1 VEGLE
6 RVPFFRGPTYQ
17 LQPNMGEEDIRA
29 AEAFASFS
37 RFTANFSLAFSSFA
51 RSLSAL
57 RIGWNL

>member
-1 VEGLE
+1 MEGLDL
-6 RVPFFRGPTYQ
+6 VPFLRGPTYQ
-17 LQPNMGEEDIRA
+17 LCAKNREEDIRA
-29 AEAFASFS
+29 ADAFASFS